1 MRSGL
6 VLFIIK
12 KNENYRTDDFK
23 EVKKDA
29 QTKIEE
35 GIITLFA
42 EPSHTVNQYAKKDE
56 KTPTTPRKVL
66 ILRHLWYILKT
77 KQQCTYE
84 Q

>member
-29 QTKIEE
+29 QTEIEE

-42 EPSHTVNQYAKKDE
+42 EPSHTVN
-56 KTPTTPRKVL
+56 
-66 ILRHLWYILKT
+66 
-77 KQQCTYE
+77 
-84 Q
+84 